1 MGRVVDRHTSL
12 RVNTKRSATQ
22 NRWLLKKAV
31 GENKKRWWIERKC
44 KQTKLKSE
52 HLTYRKAC
60 RRTNKT
66 IQESLDQH
74 FRDKLKTTADSSRQR
89 WSVIRELLH
98 QYFLLR
104 FYPLIS
110 VRIYIIISQTFSRWN
125 FFKSRL
131 TSPDCRRSRY
141 QTYQSTESRCLDQ

>member
-1 MGRVVDRHTSL
+1 MSRVLDRHTSL
-12 RVNTKRSATQ
+12 RVNTKRSSTQ

-31 GENKKRWWIERKC
+31 GENKKRRWIERKL
-44 KQTKLKSE
+44 KQTKLESE
-52 HLTYRKAC
+52 HLAYCKAC

-74 FRDKLKTTADSSRQR
+74 FRDKLATTVDSSRQR

-98 QYFLLR
+98 QHFLLR

-110 VRIYIIISQTFSRWN
+110 VKIYIIISPTFSKIH
-125 FFKSRL
+125 FFKSKL

-141 QTYQSTESRCLDQ
+141 QTYQSTASRCFDQ